1 MKRAA
6 IGVRMHS
13 GWGAL
18 VAVSNSADTVE
29 VIDRRRVAVTSPGT
43 PGANQP
49 YHFAENLELPEAEKF
64 LGNCFAA
71 SKRLAMAAVRDVV
84 GELHGR
90 QYRVVGSA
98 VLLAS
103 GRPLPPLSKILASH
117 ALIHAAE
124 GEFFREA
131 FSKACEGLDI
141 SVTGFRERNLDECV
155 QTTFGKAASQLTT
168 PYEPSAKV
176 VQCDQ
181 TLVFAASILIAS
193 EGRPTG
199 YKGQSDFHS
208 QARLQHG
215 NRIGCSFGAVFA
227 RWRRLGIP
235 SLARLA
241 W

>member
-1 MKRAA
+1 M
-6 IGVRMHS
+6 
-13 GWGAL
+13 
-18 VAVSNSADTVE
+18 AVSNSAGTVE
-29 VIDRRRVAVTSPGT
+29 VIDRRRVAITSPGT

-71 SKRLAMAAVRDVV
+71 SKRLAMAAIRDVV

-131 FSKACEGLDI
+131 FSKACEGLDL

-155 QTTFGKAASQLTT
+155 QTTFGKAATRMWQQISTLGRSLGPPWT
-168 PYEPSAKV
+168 K
-176 VQCDQ
+176 DQ
-181 TLVFAASILIAS
+181 KTAALAALVL
-193 EGRPTG
+193 
-199 YKGQSDFHS
+199 
-208 QARLQHG
+208 
-215 NRIGCSFGAVFA
+215 
-227 RWRRLGIP
+227 
-235 SLARLA
+235 LANKQR
-241 W
+241 

>member
-1 MKRAA
+1 MKCAA

-18 VAVSNSADTVE
+18 VAVSGSAGTVE
-29 VIDRRRVAVTSPGT
+29 VIDRRRITITTPGT

-49 YHFAENLELPEAEKF
+49 YHFAESLELPEAEKF

-84 GELHGR
+84 GELHRR

-131 FSKACEGLDI
+131 FSKACKSLDL
-141 SVTGFRERNLDECV
+141 SVTGFRERDLDECV
-155 QTTFGKAASQLTT
+155 QTTFGKAATRMWQQISTLGRSLGPPWTKDQKTAAL
-168 PYEPSAKV
+168 AALV
-176 VQCDQ
+176 V
-181 TLVFAASILIAS
+181 
-193 EGRPTG
+193 
-199 YKGQSDFHS
+199 
-208 QARLQHG
+208 
-215 NRIGCSFGAVFA
+215 
-227 RWRRLGIP
+227 
-235 SLARLA
+235 LANKQR
-241 W
+241 

>member
-18 VAVSNSADTVE
+18 VAVSNSAGTVE
-29 VIDRRRVAVTSPGT
+29 VIDRRRVTITASGT

-64 LGNCFAA
+64 LGICLAA
-71 SKRLAMAAVRDVV
+71 SKRLAFAAVQDVV
-84 GELHGR
+84 GELRGR

-98 VLLAS
+98 VLLAR

-131 FSKACEGLDI
+131 FSKACEGLDL

-155 QTTFGKAASQLTT
+155 QTTFGEAAGRMWQQI
-168 PYEPSAKV
+168 SAPWSFSWAALDQGSENVGTCCVGSSGKQTKV
-176 VQCDQ
+176 IPANRRSEEGSTAEKKVRPCSSLSLGKRQ
-181 TLVFAASILIAS
+181 T
-193 EGRPTG
+193 
-199 YKGQSDFHS
+199 
-208 QARLQHG
+208 
-215 NRIGCSFGAVFA
+215 
-227 RWRRLGIP
+227 
-235 SLARLA
+235 
-241 W
+241 